1 MNTNIESRKIELIAF
16 IAALQQEEMLL
27 AFEKILRKL
36 KPKTHE
42 IEDERSSIVS
52 EADIEYYKR
61 PTRKTIT
68 VDEIAME
75 QNWQP
80 IDEAK
85 MDKLVKLMDIQEP
98 IELLLSQLTK

>member
-1 MNTNIESRKIELIAF
+1 MTANIGTRKIELITF
-16 IAALQQEEMLL
+16 MAALQQEEAVQ
-27 AFEKILRKL
+27 AFEKIARKL
-36 KPKTHE
+36 KPKTYKKE
-42 IEDERSSIVS
+42 ETASLKVS
-52 EADIEYYKR
+52 EADIEYFKR

-68 VDEIAME
+68 ADQLAIE

-85 MDKLVKLMDIQEP
+85 MDELVRLMDIQEP